1 MFGTLAFTYGLLMS
15 FVLSGASRNVKLRR
29 PHPPT
34 LVYMGY
40 LLCGITAGIAV
51 VAGVAAT
58 GLVTLA

>member
-1 MFGTLAFTYGLLMS
+1 MFGALALTYGMLMS

-34 LVYMGY
+34 MVYLGY

-51 VAGVAAT
+51 YAAAAAI
-58 GLVTLA
+58 GIAPLA